1 MHYCRSLRFEDR
13 PDYGYLRKLFRELMI
28 KQNLEY
34 NYMFDWITLE
44 DIKKSTIVQEGK
56 SNCLSYLIA
65 LIPSQAFVEKKK
77 EGTDSAQDED
87 SKNELDSKEKDIKK
101 PDKSG
106 FAKNLEGNT
115 PEEEKHKDDNS
126 EEKESE
132 EDNEESEDDRKETA
146 KEDIKNIIKKEE
158 KEEPKQT
165 LLDSF
170 KTSSNTMI

>member
-1 MHYCRSLRFEDR
+1 MKICPVIYLICVVEFAAYMHYCRSLRFEDR

-101 PDKSG
+101 PDIKRVASIAFSSVREY
-106 FAKNLEGNT
+106 FAYCL
-115 PEEEKHKDDNS
+115 
-126 EEKESE
+126 
-132 EDNEESEDDRKETA
+132 
-146 KEDIKNIIKKEE
+146 
-158 KEEPKQT
+158 
-165 LLDSF
+165 SF
-170 KTSSNTMI
+170 HVSFVV